1 MNYLRILVT
10 LRALVVLCL
19 RCRAWVAL
27 PVDEFDN
34 VLSFLDEFLLLEPPV
49 GRKVRDRARG

>member
-19 RCRAWVAL
+19 RCRARVAL

-49 GRKVRDRARG
+49 GRKV